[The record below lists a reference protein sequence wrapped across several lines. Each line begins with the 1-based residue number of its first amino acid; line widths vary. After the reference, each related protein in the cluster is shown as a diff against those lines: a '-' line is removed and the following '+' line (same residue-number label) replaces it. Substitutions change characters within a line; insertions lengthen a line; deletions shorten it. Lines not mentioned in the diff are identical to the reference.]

1 MFAFW
6 RGRFWQDKFPFCNA
20 IHICALISYAFSY
33 MLVTVSFSTECPM
46 SKIDI
51 YTKPYCPYCERA
63 KALLEQKGAEY
74 NEIVASHDPA
84 LRAEMNERSG
94 RYTYPQIFID
104 DKHV

>member
-1 MFAFW
+1 
-6 RGRFWQDKFPFCNA
+6 
-20 IHICALISYAFSY
+20 
-33 MLVTVSFSTECPM
+33 M

-104 DKHV
+104 DKHVGGCDDLMALESRGGLDPLLAA

>member
-1 MFAFW
+1 
-6 RGRFWQDKFPFCNA
+6 
-20 IHICALISYAFSY
+20 
-33 MLVTVSFSTECPM
+33 M

-74 NEIVASHDPA
+74 NEIVASHDPV

-104 DKHV
+104 DKHVGGCDDLMALDSRGGLDPLLAA

>member
-1 MFAFW
+1 
-6 RGRFWQDKFPFCNA
+6 
-20 IHICALISYAFSY
+20 
-33 MLVTVSFSTECPM
+33 M

-94 RYTYPQIFID
+94 RLTYPQIFINGTHVGGCD
-104 DKHV
+104 DLMALDSRGGLDPLLAA